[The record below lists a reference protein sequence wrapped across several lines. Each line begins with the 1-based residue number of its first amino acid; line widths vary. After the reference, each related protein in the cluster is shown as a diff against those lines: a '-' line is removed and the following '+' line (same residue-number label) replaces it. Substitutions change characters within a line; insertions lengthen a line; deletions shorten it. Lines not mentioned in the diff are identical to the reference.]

1 MIELPPVEPEPEKSG
16 VAPAGKRVGPETLW
30 KKSAVR
36 KSSRGALL
44 TMATLLFCGIAG
56 VTLGVVLFTGA
67 AKKPYLITLPIE
79 KYGNNFPAVAAAD
92 ADSAWLYDV
101 FEEDGRE
108 NAKNFG
114 LEGVKLREKLAAIR
128 EGNVLAKEVGAVKRR
143 LETDRPLLIHVVCH
157 AEVRD
162 GKVYLV
168 PGDATAEAGG
178 WVPLD
183 DLLAALADCPAKNKC
198 LLLDAGRPATRTFLG
213 PYADETTAPLHAHL
227 QDLADAGTLACP
239 VIVSCGKGESSHVMA
254 ATGVSAFAFYA
265 AEGLRGAADG
275 VLPGGSR
282 DKDVSVRELH
292 AFLKLRVGRWVKQN
306 RDAAQSPTLYAKPG
320 VDFKLTYS
328 AHARPPATTE
338 DDDAKPHEV
347 ADPYA
352 NAAAWKPAAL
362 PPTTALEEF
371 PGRSIFAVPVP
382 PAPPAAPGTPPAPDP
397 RAAVRSAIEQFWKA
411 KAAAKPDAAKMGEAK
426 AKYDEAAALISPEV
440 VGRTLWEWLLDKH
453 PVPPTGLL
461 AELQELLKPLKP
473 AEFRE
478 LATLDFVLAA
488 DVANYTAEGEKLAGK
503 LFAVEKEFADLLRLG
518 EPGFAWVGRQAVEL
532 VVRQR
537 RLEGQLRAGQAL
549 EPSLLEDMRRDVAVV
564 ADRLKAAQAA
574 RASLDLAVRRLTGTA
589 LAVAEF
595 DRPGQK
601 PWAACLKA
609 AAALAD
615 QLGQK
620 PSADWKLD
628 DWKRLTAEL
637 DVAVK
642 PLVVAYEPAAV
653 KALVDAGPKAGPA
666 EVRVME
672 ATRAVPFLAAADRAS
687 LNVAISEAAKRLHLA
702 TRKDFDLPE
711 NATHVFRGL
720 ERPPEG
726 TGRDVRLAR
735 QEVSR
740 DLHLLAGLGTLTD
753 TAVPVAWGKG
763 YRTRAADLLKPGESA
778 KLERLL
784 AVEPFGLDPVTDGR
798 AKGERD
804 ALAAGRQ
811 REIEAY
817 REWRTSCS
825 R

>member
-1 MIELPPVEPEPEKSG
+1 MIELPPIEPDSEKPG
-16 VAPAGKRVGPETLW
+16 AAPAGKRVGPETLW

-56 VTLGVVLFTGA
+56 VALGVVLLVGA

-79 KYGNNFPAVAAAD
+79 EYGNFPTVAAAD
-92 ADSAWLYDV
+92 VDSAWLYDV
-101 FEEDGRE
+101 FEDDGRE

-114 LEGVKLREKLAAIR
+114 REAAGLRGILAAIR
-128 EGNVLAKEVGAVKRR
+128 EGNVLAKEVGAVKPR

-157 AEVRD
+157 AEAQG
-162 GKVYLV
+162 GKVYLL
-168 PGDATAEAGG
+168 PGDATADSKG

-198 LLLDAGRPATRTFLG
+198 LLLDAGRPATRTFIG
-213 PYADETTAPLHAHL
+213 PYADETTAPLHEHL
-227 QDLADAGTLACP
+227 QKLADAGTLACP
-239 VIVSCGKGESSHVMA
+239 VIVSCGKGEQSHVMA

-282 DKDVSVRELH
+282 DKNVSVRELH

-306 RDAAQSPTLYAKPG
+306 RDAAQSPTLYAG
-320 VDFKLTYS
+320 SDFKLVYGERAPSPATVEEEDVKPLDPWKLS
-328 AHARPPATTE
+328 PPATTIVPVVTE
-338 DDDAKPHEV
+338 
-347 ADPYA
+347 Y
-352 NAAAWKPAAL
+352 
-362 PPTTALEEF
+362 
-371 PGRSIFAVPVP
+371 PGRSILSVPVPVP
-382 PAPPAAPGTPPAPDP
+382 PPAAQGSPPAADP
-397 RAAVRSAIEQFWKA
+397 RAAVRATIEQFWKA
-411 KAAAKPDAAKMGEAK
+411 KLAAKTDAKVDDPK
-426 AKYDEAAALISPEV
+426 FDETGLSPEV

-453 PVPPTGLL
+453 PAPPTGLL
-461 AELQELLKPLKP
+461 VELQKLLAPLKP

-478 LATLDFVLAA
+478 LATLDFVLTTK
-488 DVANYTAEGEKLAGK
+488 VANYTPDGEKLAGK
-503 LFAVEKEFADLLRLG
+503 LFAVEKEFAELLRLG
-518 EPGFAWVGRQAVEL
+518 EPGFAWVGPQAVEL

-537 RLEGQLRAGQAL
+537 SLEGRLRAGQDLDATL
-549 EPSLLEDMRRDVAVV
+549 AALLEVLRRDAAVV

-574 RASLDLAVRRLTGTA
+574 RASLNLAVRRLTGTA

-601 PWAACLKA
+601 PWAACLKT

-615 QLGQK
+615 QLGQQ
-620 PSADWKLD
+620 PSGDWKLD

-637 DVAVK
+637 EVAVK
-642 PLVVAYEPAAV
+642 PLTAVYEPAAV
-653 KALVDAGPKAGPA
+653 KVLVDAGPKAGPA

-687 LNVAISEAAKRLHLA
+687 LNQAINEAAKRLHLV

-711 NATHVFRGL
+711 NGTHVFPGP
-720 ERPPEG
+720 ERLPQG

-740 DLHLLAGLGTLTD
+740 DLHVLAGLGTLND
-753 TAVPVAWGKG
+753 AAVPAAWGKA
-763 YRTRAADLLKPGESA
+763 YRTRAADLVKSGEFA

-804 ALAAGRQ
+804 ALAARRQ
-811 REIEAY
+811 REVEAY

>member
-16 VAPAGKRVGPETLW
+16 DAPAGKRVGPDTLW

-56 VTLGVVLFTGA
+56 VTLGVILFTGA
-67 AKKPYLITLPIE
+67 AKKPYLITLPVE
-79 KYGNNFPAVAAAD
+79 AYGDNFPAVAAAE

-114 LEGVKLREKLAAIR
+114 REAVKLREKLAVIR
-128 EGNVLAKEVGAVKRR
+128 EGSVLAKEVGAVKRR
-143 LETDRPLLIHVVCH
+143 LETDRPLLVHVVCH

-168 PGDATAEAGG
+168 PGDATAEVGG

-183 DLLAALADCPAKNKC
+183 DLLAALSDCPAKNKC

-213 PYADETTAPLHAHL
+213 PYADDTTGPLHAHL
-227 QDLADAGTLACP
+227 QALADAGTLACP
-239 VIVSCGKGESSHVMA
+239 VIVSCGKGEFSHVMA

-306 RDAAQSPTLYAKPG
+306 RDAAQSPALYARAG
-320 VDFKLTYS
+320 SDFKLVYGERTP
-328 AHARPPATTE
+328 PPATTE
-338 DDDAKPHEV
+338 EEDLKPLDAP
-347 ADPYA
+347 DPWKSGSITSA
-352 NAAAWKPAAL
+352 PPAAA
-362 PPTTALEEF
+362 EY
-371 PGRSIFAVPVP
+371 PGRSILGVPVP
-382 PAPPAAPGTPPAPDP
+382 VPPPAAPGSPPAADQ
-397 RAAVRSAIEQFWKA
+397 RAAVRAAVELFWKA
-411 KAAAKPDAAKMGEAK
+411 KLAAKADAKVEDPKFEESG
-426 AKYDEAAALISPEV
+426 LSPEV

-453 PVPPTGLL
+453 PVPPTALLLELQRLL
-461 AELQELLKPLKP
+461 APLKP

-478 LATLDFVLAA
+478 LATLDFVLATK
-488 DVANYTAEGEKLAGK
+488 VANYTPEGEKLAGR
-503 LFAVEKEFADLLRLG
+503 LFAAEKEFADLLRLG
-518 EPGFAWVGRQAVEL
+518 EPGFAWVAQEAAKL

-537 RLEGQLRAGQAL
+537 SLEGQLRAGQAL
-549 EPSLLEDMRRDVAVV
+549 DPALLEDLRRDVTVV
-564 ADRLKAAQAA
+564 ADRLKVAQAA

-601 PWAACLKA
+601 PWAACLKS

-620 PSADWKLD
+620 PSAGWKLD

-637 DVAVK
+637 DTAVK
-642 PLVVAYEPAAV
+642 PLVAAYEPAAI
-653 KALVDAGPKAGPA
+653 KAIVEAGPKAGPA
-666 EVRVME
+666 EVRIME
-672 ATRAVPFLAAADRAS
+672 ATRAVPFLAAADRTS
-687 LNVAISEAAKRLHLA
+687 LNAAISEAAKRLHLT
-702 TRKDFDLPE
+702 TRRDFDLPE
-711 NATHVFRGL
+711 NATHVFRTL

-740 DLHLLAGLGTLTD
+740 DLHVLAGLGTLAD
-753 TAVPVAWGKG
+753 AAVPGAWGKG
-763 YRTRAADLLKPGESA
+763 YRTRAADLLKSGESA
-778 KLERLL
+778 KIERLL
-784 AVEPFGLDPVTDGR
+784 AVEPFGLDPLPDGR
-798 AKGERD
+798 ARGERD
-804 ALAAGRQ
+804 ALAARRQ
-811 REIEAY
+811 REVEAY

>member
-1 MIELPPVEPEPEKSG
+1 MIELPPIEPEPEKPG
-16 VAPAGKRVGPETLW
+16 AAPAGKRVGPDTLW

-56 VTLGVVLFTGA
+56 VALGVVLLLGA
-67 AKKPYLITLPIE
+67 GKKPYLITLPIE
-79 KYGNNFPAVAAAD
+79 TYGDNFPAVAAAA
-92 ADSAWLYDV
+92 ADGAWLYDV
-101 FEEDGRE
+101 FEEGGRE
-108 NAKNFG
+108 NAMDLG
-114 LEGVKLREKLAAIR
+114 REAVKLRQKLAAIR
-128 EGNVLAKEVGAVKRR
+128 EGTVLAKEVGTLKRR

-168 PGDATAEAGG
+168 PGDATAEVSG

-198 LLLDAGRPATRTFLG
+198 LLLDIGRPATRTFLG
-213 PYADETTAPLHAHL
+213 PYADETTAPLHEHL
-227 QDLADAGTLACP
+227 QKLADAGTLACP
-239 VIVSCGKGESSHVMA
+239 VIVSCGKGEFSHVMA

-306 RDAAQSPTLYAKPG
+306 RDAAQSPTLYARAG
-320 VDFKLTYS
+320 SDFKLVYGERTP
-328 AHARPPATTE
+328 PPATAE
-338 DDDAKPHEV
+338 EKDVKPLDAPDPWKFSPAVTMAVPAV
-347 ADPYA
+347 AEY
-352 NAAAWKPAAL
+352 
-362 PPTTALEEF
+362 
-371 PGRSIFAVPVP
+371 PGRSILNVPVP
-382 PAPPAAPGTPPAPDP
+382 VPPPAAPGSPPAADP
-397 RAAVRSAIEQFWKA
+397 RAAVRATIEQFWKA
-411 KAAAKPDAAKMGEAK
+411 KLAAKPDVKVDAPKF
-426 AKYDEAAALISPEV
+426 DETGLSPEA
-440 VGRTLWEWLLDKH
+440 VGRVLWEWLLDKH
-453 PVPPTGLL
+453 PAPPTDLLKAFKRLL
-461 AELQELLKPLKP
+461 APLKP

-478 LATLDFVLAA
+478 LATLDFVLTSK
-488 DVANYTAEGEKLAGK
+488 VANYTPDGEKLAGK
-503 LFAVEKEFADLLRLG
+503 LFAVEKEFAELLRLG
-518 EPGFAWVGRQAVEL
+518 EPGFAWVGPQAVEL
-532 VVRQR
+532 VVHQR
-537 RLEGQLRAGQAL
+537 SLEGRLRAGQDLDPA
-549 EPSLLEDMRRDVAVV
+549 LLEVLRREAAVV

-601 PWAACLKA
+601 PWAACLKT

-615 QLGQK
+615 QLGQQ
-620 PSADWKLD
+620 PSGDWKLD

-637 DVAVK
+637 EVAVK
-642 PLVVAYEPAAV
+642 PLAAAYEPAAV
-653 KALVDAGPKAGPA
+653 KVLVDAGPKAGPA

-672 ATRAVPFLAAADRAS
+672 ATRAVPFLAAPDRAS
-687 LNVAISEAAKRLHLA
+687 LTLAINEAAKRLHLA
-702 TRKDFDLPE
+702 TRREFDLPE
-711 NATHVFRGL
+711 NVTHVFPL
-720 ERPPEG
+720 PERLPEG
-726 TGRDVRLAR
+726 SGRDVRLVR

-740 DLHLLAGLGTLTD
+740 DLHVLAGLGTLND
-753 TAVPVAWGKG
+753 AAVPAAWGKA
-763 YRTRAADLLKPGESA
+763 YRTRAADLVKSGEFA

-784 AVEPFGLDPVTDGR
+784 AVEPFGLDRITDGR

-804 ALAAGRQ
+804 ALAARRQ
-811 REIEAY
+811 REVEAY
-817 REWRTSCS
+817 SEWRTSCS